1 LTIFLTR
8 IEKYGI
14 IQDKQIS
21 VNKRKGEGTMKE
33 YSCFDTTE
41 ILLPDFG
48 RTDGKKWATVACD
61 QYTSEPHYWREVE
74 ETVGDAPSTLRLML
88 PEVWL
93 SESESRTPA
102 IHRAMEDALADTLHE
117 YPDAMIYLERTQS
130 DGLVRRGLIGAV
142 DLECYDYNKGST
154 SLIRATEGTVL
165 ERIPPRVAVRR
176 GAPLEMPHVML
187 LIDDPRRTVIEE
199 IGATCADQ
207 MPIYDFDL
215 MQNGGHVR
223 GYLVDK
229 EQADCAKKALS
240 ALVTPTEMENRY
252 GSSKLDPLL
261 FAVGDGNHS
270 LASAKAA
277 YEEIKAHIGEEDAL
291 IHPARHALCEVV
303 NLHDDALGFE
313 PIYRVVFGADP
324 DVLLSELKTYIQ
336 SLEGSA
342 EKQTLTAVVGN
353 RETVL
358 TVPHPVQQLTVGTLQ
373 AFLDSYLATHEGV
386 TVDYIHGEDSLR
398 ALAVDGAVG
407 FLFDGMKKDELFKT
421 VLFDGALPRKTFSM
435 GHASDKR
442 YYLECRRIG

>member
-1 LTIFLTR
+1 
-8 IEKYGI
+8 
-14 IQDKQIS
+14 
-21 VNKRKGEGTMKE
+21 MKE

-102 IHRAMEDALADTLHE
+102 IHQAMKEAIANTLVAH
-117 YPDAMIYLERTQS
+117 PDSMIYLERTQS

-187 LIDDPRRTVIEE
+187 LIDDPRRTVIETV
-199 IGATCADQ
+199 GAACLGKA
-207 MPIYDFDL
+207 PIYDFDL

-223 GYLVDK
+223 GYLVEK
-229 EQADCAKKALS
+229 ETAEAAKHALS
-240 ALVTPTEMENRY
+240 ALVTPEEMEKRY
-252 GSSKLDPLL
+252 GSSELAPLL

-277 YEEIKAHIGEEDAL
+277 YEEIKARIGKEEASL
-291 IHPARHALCEVV
+291 HPARHALCEVV

-324 DVLLSELKTYIQ
+324 DDLLSELQTYINALDGTAQ
-336 SLEGSA
+336 E
-342 EKQTLTAVVGN
+342 QTMTAVMGAVE
-353 RETVL
+353 RIFK
-358 TVPHPVQQLTVGTLQ
+358 VPHPVQQLTVGTLQ
-373 AFLDSYLATHEGV
+373 AFLDAYLFAHAGV

-398 ALAVDGAVG
+398 ALATDGAVG
-407 FLFDGMKKDELFKT
+407 FLFDGMKKEELFKT

>member
-1 LTIFLTR
+1 M
-8 IEKYGI
+8 
-14 IQDKQIS
+14 
-21 VNKRKGEGTMKE
+21 MKE

-48 RTDGKKWATVACD
+48 KTNGTKWATVACD
-61 QYTSEPHYWREVE
+61 QYTSEPHYWRGVE
-74 ETVGDAPSTLRLML
+74 EIVGDAPSTLRLML

-93 SESESRTPA
+93 SESEWRTPA
-102 IHRAMEDALADTLHE
+102 IHKAMTDALADTLNA

-130 DGLVRRGLIGAV
+130 DGLIRHGLIGAV

-154 SLIRATEGTVL
+154 SLVRATEGTVL

-187 LIDDPRRTVIEE
+187 LIDDPRRTVIEAV
-199 IGATCADQ
+199 GAACADQ
-207 MPIYDFDL
+207 KPTYDFDL

-223 GYLVDK
+223 GYLVGK
-229 EQADCAKKALS
+229 ETAELAKKALS
-240 ALVTPTEMENRY
+240 ALVAPEEMETRY
-252 GSSKLDPLL
+252 GSADLAPLL

-277 YEEIKAHIGEEDAL
+277 FEEIKARIGEDAAAS
-291 IHPARHALCEVV
+291 HPARHALCEVV

-324 DVLLSELKTYIQ
+324 DVLLSDLQIYIS
-336 SLEGSA
+336 SLDGSA
-342 EKQTLTAVVGN
+342 EEQTMTAVVGN
-353 RETVL
+353 SETVL

-407 FLFDGMKKDELFKT
+407 FLFGGMRKDELFKT
-421 VLFDGALPRKTFSM
+421 VLYDGALPRKTFSM
-435 GHASDKR
+435 GHAPDKR